1 MDIVI
6 ASADGTPVRQTDDYA
21 LDLAYGDDE
30 NDFALSA
37 VAGAPLSQ
45 GMRWWVDGT
54 PYGGIVDTVEVSATS
69 DGVSSL
75 SYGGRCVHGVLAAKV
90 IQPDA
95 GQSHL
100 TVSGEA
106 NELIGQIL
114 SRCDVPWLSASADD
128 SGVEISKY
136 RFHRYIDLYSGLRM
150 MLASA
155 GARLSVQFVD
165 NTPILSAVQA
175 DGYGTVPSERVDF
188 DAKRTYRPVNHLIGL
203 GTGEGAARQ
212 VSEWYADASGAVS
225 QVQTLAGL
233 DEVAEVYDLSSES
246 EDLAGKTRDKLE
258 EYQGQGTFDVDLP
271 EDAGLDVGDSV
282 TASDAVTGLSVTA
295 EVVKVIVKAEAG
307 EASVSYETGTPQWPE
322 EED

>member
-6 ASADGTPVRQTDDYA
+6 ADSDGTPIRQTDDYK

-30 NDFALSA
+30 NDFMLSD
-37 VAGAPLSQ
+37 VFGAPLSQ

-69 DGVSSL
+69 DGVSAL
-75 SYGGRCVHGVLAAKV
+75 SYGGRCVHGILAAKV
-90 IQPDA
+90 VQPDA

-100 TVSGEA
+100 IVSGEA
-106 NELIGQIL
+106 NALIGQLL
-114 SRCDVPWLSASADD
+114 SRCDVPWMTASTDD
-128 SGVEISKY
+128 SGIDVADY
-136 RFHRYIDLYSGLRM
+136 RFHRYVDLYSGLRM

-155 GARLSVQFVD
+155 GARLAVQFVD
-165 NTPILSAVQA
+165 NAPILSAVQA

-225 QVQTLAGL
+225 QTQTLAGL

-246 EDLAGKTRDKLE
+246 EDLSGKTRDKLE

-271 EDAGLDVGDSV
+271 EDAGIDVGDSV

>member
-6 ASADGTPVRQTDDYA
+6 ADADGTPIRQTDDYA

-30 NDFALSA
+30 NDFSLSA

-95 GQSHL
+95 GRSHL

-106 NELIGQIL
+106 NALIGQLL
-114 SRCDVPWLSASADD
+114 SRCDVPWLSASTDD
-128 SGVEISKY
+128 SGVEISNY

-155 GARLSVQFVD
+155 GARLAVQFVD
-165 NTPILSAVQA
+165 NAPILSAVQA

-225 QVQTLAGL
+225 QTQTLAGL

-246 EDLAGKTRDKLE
+246 EDLPGKTRDKLE

>member
-6 ASADGTPVRQTDDYA
+6 AAPDGTPIRQTDDFT

-30 NDFALSA
+30 NDFALSN

-54 PYGGIVDTVEVSATS
+54 PYGGVVDTVEVAATS
-69 DGVSSL
+69 DGVSAL
-75 SYGGRCVHGVLAAKV
+75 SYGGRCVHGILAAKV
-90 IQPDA
+90 VKPDS

-100 TVSGEA
+100 VVSGEA
-106 NELIGQIL
+106 NALIGQL
-114 SRCDVPWLSASADD
+114 LARCNVPWLAASAED
-128 SGVEISKY
+128 SGVEIANY
-136 RFHRYIDLYSGLRM
+136 QFHRYIDLYSGLRM

-155 GARLSVQFVD
+155 GARLAVRFDDDAPV
-165 NTPILSAVQA
+165 LSAVQA

-212 VSEWYADASGAVS
+212 VSEWYADAAGAVS
-225 QVQTLAGL
+225 QTQTLFGL
-233 DEVAEVYDLSSES
+233 DEVAEAYDLSSES
-246 EDLAGKTRDKLE
+246 EDLAGKTRDKLK
-258 EYQGQGTFDVDLP
+258 EYQGQGAFDVDLP

-295 EVVKVIVKAEAG
+295 DVVKVIVKAEAG

-322 EED
+322 EEE

>member
-6 ASADGTPVRQTDDYA
+6 ADSDGTPVRQTDDFT

-30 NDFALSA
+30 NDFVLSA

-45 GMRWWVDGT
+45 GMRWWVDGA

-69 DGVSSL
+69 DGVSAL

-106 NELIGQIL
+106 NALIGQML

-128 SGVEISKY
+128 SGVEVSNY

-155 GARLSVQFVD
+155 GARLAVRFAD
-165 NTPILSAVQA
+165 NAPVLSAVQA

-225 QVQTLAGL
+225 QVQTLDGL

-246 EDLAGKTRDKLE
+246 EDLAGKTRGKLE